1 MGSLNPNEN
10 ESENSHEN
18 DVHKEEVLN
27 NCFIAENEHTT
38 KIHDHLFKTESLAP
52 KDLPNNTG
60 HMEDFDDITMM
71 SEIDLSQLEF
81 NEELFDQQW
90 AFKVHKV
97 GTANHNLCSD
107 QQTPPASLSFEV
119 SFANC
124 LFMKI

>member
-1 MGSLNPNEN
+1 
-10 ESENSHEN
+10 
-18 DVHKEEVLN
+18 
-27 NCFIAENEHTT
+27 
-38 KIHDHLFKTESLAP
+38 
-52 KDLPNNTG
+52 
-60 HMEDFDDITMM
+60 MEDFDDITMM

-90 AFKVHKV
+90 AFKVDKV

-124 LFMKI
+124 LFMKIASLKHS